1 MHVTDRCDYFHE
13 DVFYLAHSFTSSST
27 STSSSSFT
35 STRQNPEDF
44 DPDRWAPDAV
54 DADKLK
60 ELFMPFALGKRNCV
74 GQNLANL
81 ETKLVLASLY
91 KSFSFELT
99 SEVVVDYFI
108 TIKPVNAHMR
118 VLSAK
123 C

>member
-1 MHVTDRCDYFHE
+1 MRMC
-13 DVFYLAHSFTSSST
+13 FTSHIPSHPLST
-27 STSSSSFT
+27 FTFTFT
-35 STRQNPEDF
+35 STRQNPEGF
-44 DPDRWAPDAV
+44 DPERWAPDAV

-60 ELFMPFALGKRNCV
+60 ELYMPFSLGKRNCV

-81 ETKLVLASLY
+81 EAKLLLATLY

-99 SEVVVDYFI
+99 SEVVVDYFL
-108 TIKPVNAHMR
+108 TLKPVNAHMK